1 MVHRPPGSPFSS
13 PFALPALRFPFPLF
27 QQASTKWIS
36 RAPCRIKQQSYAEL
50 CQEDSP
56 ALPAQTSC
64 AVPCRATGI
73 SLPVGRVGARQAL
86 PAALGEE
93 GKVERSWA
101 KVASS
106 GRSRNNSC
114 EQEVISRGERF

>member
-1 MVHRPPGSPFSS
+1 MVRRPPGSPFSI
-13 PFALPALRFPFPLF
+13 PLALPARRFPFPPF

-64 AVPCRATGI
+64 AVPCSAVGI
-73 SLPVGRVGARQAL
+73 SLPMGRVGAHQTL

-93 GKVERSWA
+93 GKVERSWVKWQA
-101 KVASS
+101 AGAAGTILAS
-106 GRSRNNSC
+106 RK
-114 EQEVISRGERF
+114 

>member
-64 AVPCRATGI
+64 AVPCHGH
-73 SLPVGRVGARQAL
+73 L
-86 PAALGEE
+86 PARGQGGCSPGSPRGAGRGGQG
-93 GKVERSWA
+93 GKVL
-101 KVASS
+101 
-106 GRSRNNSC
+106 G
-114 EQEVISRGERF
+114 